1 MALAD
6 PSHPT
11 CTAARYAEGVQGG
24 YSPNVPTNRKPRV
37 TIDQVAQATGV
48 SRQTV
53 SRAINN
59 KTEIDPETRQRILD
73 AAQAMGYRPS
83 RFARGLVR
91 QDLITIGLVIA
102 DVLNP
107 FFPEVTAGVLE
118 AAERRG
124 WQVVVYNTG
133 SERRKELEVVDML
146 FDQVDA
152 GVAFLLHH
160 DAIAK
165 ATAGNLPFV
174 LLDKGGR
181 APAVPGVRIDFEGGA
196 RRGLEYLI
204 GRGHRRIAMLDDEAY
219 LSAEAPNTRR
229 ELYLKVMGEHGIP
242 VDINW
247 IQPAHNSIDG
257 GAAAM
262 ERLLSAHRDV
272 TAVFAYNDLIAIG
285 AQLRARALGL
295 RVPEDCAFLGFDGL
309 SIGELVEPPLTT
321 LHIDKRRLGEIAV
334 EQAALLLGGM
344 SEDEIPE
351 AVIEPQLIV
360 RASA

>member
-1 MALAD
+1 M
-6 PSHPT
+6 
-11 CTAARYAEGVQGG
+11 AARYAEGVRGG

-152 GVAFLLHH
+152 GIAFLLHH

-204 GRGHRRIAMLDDEAY
+204 DRGHRRIAMLDDEAY

-229 ELYLKVMGEHGIP
+229 ELYLKVMGERGIP

-262 ERLLSAHRDV
+262 ERLLSAHKDV

-344 SEDEIPE
+344 SENEIPE